1 MKIPI
6 LNILLIIGGLLLIG
20 SKAIAQNGGLSK
32 YSDPDWIDS
41 LAIKYRVDYI
51 ESAMLQDEAIL
62 NSYYSAVSALIL
74 TERNGGWFERS
85 QNDKLD
91 LAIRD
96 YVYQGLVQKL
106 RRRTFE
112 KEIRSA
118 RREFSFTADQ

>member
-1 MKIPI
+1 MH
-6 LNILLIIGGLLLIG
+6 ILLIIGALLLIG
-20 SKAIAQNGGLSK
+20 SKAIAQNGGLSS
-32 YSDPDWIDS
+32 YSDSDWIDS

-51 ESAMLQDEAIL
+51 ESAMLQDKAIL
-62 NSYYSAVSALIL
+62 DGYYNAVSTLIL
-74 TERNGGWFERS
+74 KDHNNGWFERS
-85 QNDKLD
+85 QNDKLN

-118 RREFSFTADQ
+118 RREFSFTSDQ